1 MMLLLVIGT
10 LLGLIVLYLVSIIF
24 LPILKV
30 DNQSIHISN
39 QEKEAPECRETIK
52 FEVGNINVS
61 GWFYKPEQNNQSTC
75 IIMSHGFGGTKDMA
89 LENYALKFRASGY
102 SVLLYDYRYFGES
115 GGSPRQLYSALDQ
128 IEDLKAAIAYAR
140 SRDDVNEEA
149 IVLWGTSAGA
159 TYGVLVASEDRRIAG
174 VIAQCGAFD
183 HKEDSK
189 LYIEQEGMGFFM
201 KLMVHAQ
208 RDKGRSRFGLSPHTF
223 PAYGKPGTVAMLTA
237 PGAFEGISMLAK
249 ESVYFKNEMCAR
261 LALMPHAADPTEL
274 AKSIECPVQILVCEK
289 DTLVSPKSHHRLV
302 AVLKDKA
309 YVKQYPIGHFD
320 LYNGD
325 GFVQSTDDQ
334 IDFLD
339 TVISVRINN

>member
-1 MMLLLVIGT
+1 MAIVSVIGK
-10 LLGLIVLYLVSIIF
+10 LLGVILVYLVSIIF

-30 DNQSIHISN
+30 KVQLISTST
-39 QEKEAPECRETIK
+39 QAKKAPECRETIEY
-52 FEVGNINVS
+52 EVKNTKVS
-61 GWFYKPEQNNQSTC
+61 GWFYKPETNDKNTC

-89 LENYALKFRASGY
+89 LEKYALKFRGSGY

-128 IEDLKAAIAYAR
+128 IEDLKGAIGYVR
-140 SRDDVNEEA
+140 SREDVRDDG

-159 TYGVLVASEDRRIAG
+159 AYGISVASEDKLIAG

-189 LYIEQEGMGFFM
+189 LYIEREGMGFFM
-201 KLMVHAQ
+201 KLMMHAQ

-237 PGAFEGISMLAK
+237 PGAFEGIAMLAK
-249 ESVYFKNEMCAR
+249 ESVYFRNEMCAR
-261 LALMPHAADPTEL
+261 LAFMPHAPDPNIL

-302 AVLKDKA
+302 EVLGDKA

-320 LYNGD
+320 LYEGE
-325 GFVQSTDDQ
+325 GFRQSTDDQ
-334 IDFLD
+334 LEFLEMI
-339 TVISVRINN
+339 ISSQD